1 MESMLELSD
10 RAVLQ
15 LRCIDLFQKH
25 AQERGKSKSGP
36 TYNWKK
42 LSITRGRWEDELAE
56 HRCTS
61 AKAKAARLWLYE
73 NNMTYRHFY
82 ELHRSILKNYKAG
95 NRTDLYEKTSMLLVD
110 KSMQGLE
117 VAAWPILYP
126 WARYGDTDIRAR
138 LVDGGSGTE
147 SQHYSGKQS
156 FIRKL
161 LSRCKA
167 YEQVPALLFYLHDVF
182 FARMLLSKM
191 TVAEQHGVTPDITA
205 DSSIQSESYWRHEQ
219 DITADIVR
227 QMFRLC
233 RESAP
238 GDEIDR

>member
-1 MESMLELSD
+1 M
-10 RAVLQ
+10 LQ

-25 AQERGKSKSGP
+25 AQERGKSKAGP

-42 LSITRGRWEDELAE
+42 LSITRGRWEDQLAE
-56 HRCTS
+56 YRCTS
-61 AKAKAARLWLYE
+61 DKAKAARLWLYA
-73 NNMTYRHFY
+73 NNMAYRHFY
-82 ELHRSILKNYKAG
+82 ELHRTILKNHKAG
-95 NRTDLYEKTSMLLVD
+95 TRPDLYEKTSMLLVD

-126 WARYGDTDIRAR
+126 WARYGDTDIRSR

-167 YEQVPALLFYLHDVF
+167 YEQVPTLIFYLHDVF

-191 TVAEQHGVTPDITA
+191 TVAEQHGVGSVHVHCLA
-205 DSSIQSESYWRHEQ
+205 SWGLSR
-219 DITADIVR
+219 
-227 QMFRLC
+227 
-233 RESAP
+233 
-238 GDEIDR
+238 

>member
-1 MESMLELSD
+1 MLELSD

-61 AKAKAARLWLYE
+61 AKAKAARLWLYH

-82 ELHRSILKNYKAG
+82 ELHRSILKNHKAG
-95 NRTDLYEKTSMLLVD
+95 DRPELYEKTSVRLVD

-138 LVDGGSGTE
+138 LVDG
-147 SQHYSGKQS
+147 
-156 FIRKL
+156 
-161 LSRCKA
+161 
-167 YEQVPALLFYLHDVF
+167 
-182 FARMLLSKM
+182 
-191 TVAEQHGVTPDITA
+191 
-205 DSSIQSESYWRHEQ
+205 
-219 DITADIVR
+219 
-227 QMFRLC
+227 
-233 RESAP
+233 
-238 GDEIDR
+238 

>member
-1 MESMLELSD
+1 
-10 RAVLQ
+10 
-15 LRCIDLFQKH
+15 
-25 AQERGKSKSGP
+25 
-36 TYNWKK
+36 
-42 LSITRGRWEDELAE
+42 
-56 HRCTS
+56 
-61 AKAKAARLWLYE
+61 
-73 NNMTYRHFY
+73 MTYRHFY

-95 NRTDLYEKTSMLLVD
+95 NRPELYEKTSVLLVD

-138 LVDGGSGTE
+138 LVDGGSGTKL
-147 SQHYSGKQS
+147 QHYSGKQS

-182 FARMLLSKM
+182 FARMLLSTM

-227 QMFRLC
+227 QMFQSVSYTHLTLPTKR
-233 RESAP
+233 
-238 GDEIDR
+238 IV